1 MRKFFQTFSILL
13 AVSVLFGCQETE
25 SGPDSKP
32 ELSVDGT
39 EFTVSADGGSVSVKV
54 TSNCYW
60 DITVEDPDGKPVGW
74 ITMNM
79 SKGSGS
85 SVLEATASANIK
97 TERRV
102 ALIKVESPAEGV
114 DACEIKVVQAAG
126 EVVAVSGYS
135 FPICQTID
143 IDDPESRKLV
153 NAVISGNECQFKD
166 GMVLSCTG
174 PEATTSLECPSHTQP
189 SGGTDADRSVHRSI
203 RFDNFAKGESILI
216 RIPVKDAV
224 SGKLRLM
231 MGARAASFT
240 KAGWSYYWSPDGEK
254 WNRVDTENATTP
266 GSDAVWNNIA
276 FSIPQSEA
284 IPAGGTLHFK
294 MTADGDRSKTY
305 VCISNAICVFPAEA
319 ERSSLPQ
326 MDDNKIAFTNGFDD
340 LVASGASY
348 PELLPLN
355 LMASAT
361 SGYASNYKSFNDNY
375 IPDGAYEAISSAKGC
390 YERPGFLQVGYYDE
404 SLWTRQCIG
413 TYSILIGERL
423 KQMGISSA
431 DARFTLKAGLYKD
444 ARGFDPLAKVTL
456 TVDGTSYPLDLQVGA
471 MKECTVEMK
480 NITQSS
486 VIEVSTPKLSEE
498 ELAALGR
505 GDKATYLQD
514 YRFYIDDLKVELT
527 EIHSKGSSGNGG
539 NEDFGNGGSYKW

>member
-1 MRKFFQTFSILL
+1 MRKFFKTFSILL
-13 AVSVLFGCQETE
+13 AASMFLGCQETE
-25 SGPDSKP
+25 SDPDSKP

-39 EFTVSADGGSVSVKV
+39 GFTISADGGSVSVEI

-60 DITVEDPDGKPVGW
+60 DVTVEDPDGKPVGW
-74 ITMNM
+74 IATNI

-85 SVLEATASANIK
+85 SLLEATASANIK
-97 TERRV
+97 TEQRV
-102 ALIKVESPAEGV
+102 ALIKVESPADGV
-114 DACEIKVVQAAG
+114 EACLIKVTQEAG
-126 EVVAVSGYS
+126 EAVVASGYS

-174 PEATTSLECPSHTQP
+174 SEATTSLECPSHTQP
-189 SGGTDADRSVHRSI
+189 SGGTDADRSIHRSI

-216 RIPVKDAV
+216 RIPVKDAL
-224 SGKLRLM
+224 SGNLRLM

-240 KAGWSYYWSPDGEK
+240 KAGWSYYWSADGER

-266 GSDAVWNNIA
+266 GSDAVWNNIP
-276 FSIPQSEA
+276 FTIQPGEA

-294 MTADGDRSKTY
+294 MTADADRSKTY

-319 ERSSLPQ
+319 EKSLLLQ
-326 MDDNKIAFTNGFDD
+326 MDDNKMAFTNGFDD
-340 LVASGASY
+340 LVTSGASY

-361 SGYASNYKSFNDNY
+361 SGYASSYKSFNDQY
-375 IPDGAYEAISSAKGC
+375 LPDGAYETISSATGC

-423 KQMGISSA
+423 KQMGVSSA
-431 DARFTLKAGLYKD
+431 DARFTLKVGLYKD
-444 ARGFDPLAKVTL
+444 ARGFDPLAKVTV
-456 TVDGTSYPLDLQVGA
+456 TVDGTSYPLDFQIGA
-471 MKECTVEMK
+471 MKECTVEIK

-486 VIEVSTPKLSEE
+486 VISVSTPKLTED
-498 ELAALGR
+498 ELTALGR
-505 GDKATYLQD
+505 GDNASYLQD

-527 EIHSKGSSGNGG
+527 EIHSKGASGNGG

>member
-1 MRKFFQTFSILL
+1 MRNFFLTFSILL
-13 AVSVLFGCQETE
+13 AASIFFGCNETE
-25 SGPDSKP
+25 SDPDSKP
-32 ELSVDGT
+32 VLSVDGT
-39 EFTVSADGGSVSVKV
+39 EFTIPADGGSVSVKIN
-54 TSNCYW
+54 SNCYW
-60 DITVEDPDGKPVGW
+60 DVTVEDPDGKPVGW
-74 ITMNM
+74 ITANM

-97 TERRV
+97 TEQRV

-114 DACEIKVVQAAG
+114 PVSEIKVIQEAG
-126 EVVAVSGYS
+126 EVVVASGYS

-174 PEATTSLECPSHTQP
+174 SEATTSLECPSHTQP
-189 SGGTDADRSVHRSI
+189 SGGTDADRAIHRGI

-216 RIPVKDAV
+216 RIPVKEAL
-224 SGKLRLM
+224 SGNLRLM

-240 KAGWSYYWSPDGEK
+240 KAGWSYYWSADGEK

-276 FSIPQSEA
+276 FTIQPSKA
-284 IPAGGTLHFK
+284 IPAGGTLHLK
-294 MTADGDRSKTY
+294 LTADSDRSKTY

-319 ERSSLPQ
+319 DKSSLPK

-340 LVASGASY
+340 IVASGASY

-361 SGYASNYKSFNDNY
+361 SSYASSYKSFNDQY
-375 IPDGAYEAISSAKGC
+375 LPDGDYEAISSATGC

-423 KQMGISSA
+423 KQMGVSSA
-431 DARFTLKAGLYKD
+431 DAKFTLKAGLYKD
-444 ARGFDPLAKVTL
+444 ARGLDPLAKVAV
-456 TVDGTSYPLDLQVGA
+456 TVDGVSYPLDLQVGV
-471 MKECTVEMK
+471 MKECTVEIK
-480 NITQSS
+480 NISQSS
-486 VIEVSTPKLSEE
+486 VIAVSTPKLTEE

-527 EIHSKGSSGNGG
+527 EIHSKGASGNGG

>member
-1 MRKFFQTFSILL
+1 MRNFFKTFSILL
-13 AVSVLFGCQETE
+13 ATSVFIGCQEAE
-25 SGPDSKP
+25 SDPDSKP

-39 EFTVSADGGSVSVKV
+39 EFTIPAEGGSASVKI

-60 DITVEDPDGKPVGW
+60 DVTVEDPDGKPAAW
-74 ITMNM
+74 ITASM

-85 SVLEATASANIK
+85 TLLEATVNANVK
-97 TERRV
+97 TEQRV
-102 ALIKVESPAEGV
+102 ALIKVESPADGV
-114 DACEIKVVQAAG
+114 ESCVIKVTQEAG
-126 EVVAVSGYS
+126 KEVVAAGYS

-143 IDDPESRKLV
+143 IDDTESRKLV

-174 PEATTSLECPSHTQP
+174 SAATTSLECPSHTQP
-189 SGGTDADRSVHRSI
+189 SGGTDADRSIHRSI

-224 SGKLRLM
+224 SGNLRLM

-240 KAGWSYYWSPDGEK
+240 KAGWSYYWSADGEK
-254 WNRVDTENATTP
+254 WNQVEVKNATTP
-266 GSDAVWNNIA
+266 GSDAAWNNIA
-276 FSIPQSEA
+276 FTIPQSEA
-284 IPAGGTLHFK
+284 IPAGGNLHFR

-319 ERSSLPQ
+319 EKSSLPK
-326 MDDNKIAFTNGFDD
+326 MDDSNIAFTNGFDD
-340 LVASGASY
+340 LVRSEASY

-361 SGYASNYKSFNDNY
+361 SGYASNYKSFNDQY
-375 IPDGAYEAISSAKGC
+375 IPDAAYETISSAAGC

-413 TYSILIGERL
+413 TYRIIIGERL
-423 KQMGISSA
+423 KQMGVSSA
-431 DARFTLKAGLYKD
+431 DARFTLKAGAYKD
-444 ARGFDPLAKVTL
+444 ARGYDPLAKVTV
-456 TVDGTSYPLDLQVGA
+456 TVDGTSYPLDLQIGT
-471 MKECTVEMK
+471 MKEYTVEIK
-480 NITQSS
+480 NITQAS
-486 VIEVSTPKLSEE
+486 VIAVSTPKLTEE

-527 EIHSKGSSGNGG
+527 EIHSKGASGNGG

>member
-1 MRKFFQTFSILL
+1 MRNFFKTFLILL
-13 AVSVLFGCQETE
+13 AASMFMGCQETE
-25 SGPDSKP
+25 SDPDSKP

-39 EFTVSADGGSVSVKV
+39 EFTIPADGGSVSVKI

-60 DITVEDPDGKPVGW
+60 DVTVEDPDGKPVGW
-74 ITMNM
+74 ITANM

-97 TERRV
+97 TEQRI

-114 DACEIKVVQAAG
+114 QACVIKVIQEAG
-126 EVVAVSGYS
+126 EAVVASGYS

-174 PEATTSLECPSHTQP
+174 SEATTSLECPSHTQP
-189 SGGTDADRSVHRSI
+189 SGGTDADRSIHRSI

-216 RIPVKDAV
+216 RIPVKEAL
-224 SGKLRLM
+224 SGNLRLM

-240 KAGWSYYWSPDGEK
+240 KVGWSYYWSADGEN
-254 WNRVDTENATTP
+254 WNRDDTENATTP

-276 FSIPQSEA
+276 FSIQPGDA

-294 MTADGDRSKTY
+294 MTADADRSKTY

-319 ERSSLPQ
+319 EKSSLPQ
-326 MDDNKIAFTNGFDD
+326 MDDTKIAFTNGFDD
-340 LVASGASY
+340 IVASGASY

-361 SGYASNYKSFNDNY
+361 SSYASSYKSFNDQY
-375 IPDGAYEAISSAKGC
+375 LPDGAYEAISSATGC

-431 DARFTLKAGLYKD
+431 DAKFTLKAGIYKD
-444 ARGFDPLAKVTL
+444 ARGFDPLAKVTV

-471 MKECTVEMK
+471 MKECTVEIK

-486 VIEVSTPKLSEE
+486 VIAVSTPKLTEE

-527 EIHSKGSSGNGG
+527 EIHSKGASGNGG